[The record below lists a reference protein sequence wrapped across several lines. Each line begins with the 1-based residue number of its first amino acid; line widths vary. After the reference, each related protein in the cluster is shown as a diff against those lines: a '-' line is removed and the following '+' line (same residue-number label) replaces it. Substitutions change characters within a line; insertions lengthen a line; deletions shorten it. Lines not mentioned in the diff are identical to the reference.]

1 PSIVR
6 PLMTTLSSALQRFKP
21 AGRRVQAVVSL
32 PMADRL
38 PRFGMI
44 LMDGPPAL
52 LRAAGTPLIFS
63 SPDETVEYARMHG
76 IGRWMVFGDP
86 EGWWP
91 IYTQEGPVSPPP
103 EPKMR
108 VDIHLK
114 R

>member
-1 PSIVR
+1 
-6 PLMTTLSSALQRFKP
+6 
-21 AGRRVQAVVSL
+21 
-32 PMADRL
+32 MADRL

-44 LMDGPPAL
+44 LMDGAPAL
-52 LRAAGTPLIFS
+52 LRAAGSPLIFS
-63 SPDETVEYARMHG
+63 SPAETVEYARLHG

-103 EPKMR
+103 EPKVR

>member
-1 PSIVR
+1 
-6 PLMTTLSSALQRFKP
+6 
-21 AGRRVQAVVSL
+21 
-32 PMADRL
+32 MADRL

-76 IGRWMVFGDP
+76 IGRWMVFGDS